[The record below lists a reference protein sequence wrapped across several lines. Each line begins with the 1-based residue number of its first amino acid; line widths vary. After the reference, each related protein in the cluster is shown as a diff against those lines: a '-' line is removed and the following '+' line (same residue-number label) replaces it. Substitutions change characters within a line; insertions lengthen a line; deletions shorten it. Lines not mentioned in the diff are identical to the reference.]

1 MASFEGF
8 KKSVFKVLTPE
19 STGTGFQLQGV
30 DLIITNYH
38 VVEGLREVAL
48 ESYDNR
54 RVKAK
59 VLLANPR
66 KDIALLKLERSLSE
80 VGLDSNPGGS
90 VLDRDSVV
98 AIGYPLGMSCTFT
111 QGIVSNSQHRIQDL
125 AYIQVDAAIN
135 PGNSGGPLLN
145 QNGQVVGINSRK
157 IQEAENI
164 GFSIPI
170 KFAFEDLEKWKNL
183 NSTEYTV
190 LCISCENHL
199 TAPSEHCPHCGFQVD
214 SERHFRTV
222 EIDRMATQV
231 EAMISHSGYDP
242 ITLRSGKNYWELVNG
257 NDVVRLFFYSQDY
270 FYAASPIVQLPKQ
283 NIERV
288 MKFLNSENQ
297 FPYYLGIDKTKIF
310 YSFRKHS
317 SDLVLEGHF
326 ELVKAQFKQ
335 FIEEIKM
342 LETILIRD
350 YECVPFENLQAKI
363 SS

>member
-1 MASFEGF
+1 MVNFESF
-8 KKSVFKVLTPE
+8 KKNVYKVLTPE
-19 STGTGFQLQGV
+19 STGSGFQLQGI

-38 VVEGLREVAL
+38 VIEGLREVAL

-66 KDIALLKLERSLSE
+66 KDIAMLQLEHPLSDGGLASSPT
-80 VGLDSNPGGS
+80 VG

-98 AIGYPLGMSCTFT
+98 AIGYPLGMNCTFT
-111 QGIVSNSQHRIQDL
+111 QGIVSNSHHRIQDL

-145 QNGQVVGINSRK
+145 QEGQVVGINSRK
-157 IQEAENI
+157 IQDAENI

-170 KFAFEDLEKWKNL
+170 KFAFEDLEKWKTF

-190 LCISCENHL
+190 LCTSCENQL
-199 TAPSEHCPHCGFQVD
+199 TTPSEHCPHCGFQVD
-214 SERHFRTV
+214 SEKYFRTV

-231 EAMISHSGYDP
+231 EAMITHSGFDP
-242 ITLRSGKNYWELVNG
+242 ITLRSGKSYWELVNG

-270 FYAASPIVQLPKQ
+270 LYAASPIVQLPKQ
-283 NIERV
+283 NMERV
-288 MKFLNSENQ
+288 MKFINSENQ
-297 FPYYLGIDKTKIF
+297 FPFYLGIDKSKIF

-326 ELVKAQFKQ
+326 ELVKAQFKR
-335 FIEEIKM
+335 FTEELKTLEAVLIK
-342 LETILIRD
+342 D
-350 YECVPFENLQAKI
+350 YECVPFESLQAKI

>member
-1 MASFEGF
+1 MVNFESF
-8 KKSVFKVLTPE
+8 KKSVYKVLTPE
-19 STGTGFQLQGV
+19 STGSGFQLQGV
-30 DLIITNYH
+30 DLVITNYH
-38 VVEGLREVAL
+38 VIEGLRDVAL

-66 KDIALLKLERSLSE
+66 KDIALLKLERPLSE
-80 VGLDSNPGGS
+80 GGLDSNPAVT

-98 AIGYPLGMSCTFT
+98 AIGYPLGMNCTFT

-170 KFAFEDLEKWKNL
+170 KFAFEDLEKWKTL
-183 NSTEYTV
+183 NGTEYTV
-190 LCISCENHL
+190 LCTSCENPL
-199 TAPSEHCPHCGFQVD
+199 VTPSEHCPHCGFQVD
-214 SERHFRTV
+214 SEKYFRTV
-222 EIDRMATQV
+222 EIDRMAIQV
-231 EAMISHSGYDP
+231 ESLIAHSGHDP
-242 ITLRSGKNYWELVNG
+242 ITLRSGKSYWELVSG
-257 NDVVRLFFYSQDY
+257 NDVVRMFFYSQDY
-270 FYAASPIVQLPKQ
+270 FYAASPLVQLPKQ

-288 MKFLNSENQ
+288 MKFINSEHQ
-297 FPYYLGIDKTKIF
+297 FPFYLGIDKTKIF

-326 ELVKAQFKQ
+326 NLIKAQFKRY
-335 FIEEIKM
+335 IEEVKALEDLLIK
-342 LETILIRD
+342 EYDCT
-350 YECVPFENLQAKI
+350 PFESLQAKI

>member
-1 MASFEGF
+1 MVNFESF

-19 STGTGFQLQGV
+19 STGSGFLLQGV
-30 DLIITNYH
+30 DLVITNYH
-38 VVEGLREVAL
+38 VIEGLRDVAL
-48 ESYDNR
+48 ESFDNR
-54 RVKAK
+54 RVRAK
-59 VLLANPR
+59 VLLANPK
-66 KDIALLKLERSLSE
+66 KDIALLKLERPLSDF
-80 VGLDSNPGGS
+80 GLASDPGVQ

-98 AIGYPLGMSCTFT
+98 AIGYPLGMNCTFT

-170 KFAFEDLEKWKNL
+170 KFAFEDLEKWKGFKD
-183 NSTEYTV
+183 SDYSV
-190 LCISCENHL
+190 LCTSCENQL

-214 SERHFRTV
+214 SEKYFRTL
-222 EIDRMATQV
+222 EIDKMAMQV
-231 EAMISHSGYDP
+231 ESMITHSGFDP
-242 ITLRSGKNYWELVNG
+242 ITLRSGKSYWELVNG

-283 NIERV
+283 NMERV

-297 FPYYLGIDKTKIF
+297 FPFYLGIDKTKIF

-326 ELVKAQFKQ
+326 ELIKAQFKRYV
-335 FIEEIKM
+335 EEIKT
-342 LETILIRD
+342 LEDVLIRD
-350 YECVPFENLQAKI
+350 YECIPFENLQAKI

>member
-1 MASFEGF
+1 MVNFEGF

-19 STGTGFQLQGV
+19 STGSGFQLQGV
-30 DLIITNYH
+30 DLIVTNYH
-38 VVEGLREVAL
+38 VIEGLREVAL

-54 RVKAK
+54 RVKAQ

-66 KDIALLKLERSLSE
+66 KDIALLKLEKPLDDG
-80 VGLDSNPGGS
+80 GLGSNPGVT

-145 QNGQVVGINSRK
+145 QDGQVVGINSRK

-170 KFAFEDLEKWKNL
+170 KFVFEDLEKWKTFNRA
-183 NSTEYTV
+183 EYTV
-190 LCISCENHL
+190 LCTSCENQL
-199 TAPSEHCPHCGFQVD
+199 IAPSEHCPHCGFQVD
-214 SERHFRTV
+214 SEKYFRTV
-222 EIDRMATQV
+222 QTDRMATQV
-231 EAMISHSGYDP
+231 EAMITHSGYDP
-242 ITLRSGKNYWELVNG
+242 ITLRSGKSYWELVNG
-257 NDVVRLFFYSQDY
+257 NDVVRMFFYSQDY

-283 NIERV
+283 NIDRV
-288 MKFLNSENQ
+288 IKFLNSESQ
-297 FPYYLGIDKTKIF
+297 FSFYLGIDKTKIF
-310 YSFRKHS
+310 YSFRKHA
-317 SDLVLEGHF
+317 SDLVLDGHF
-326 ELVKAQFKQ
+326 ELVKAQFKR
-335 FIEEIKM
+335 FIEEIRI
-342 LETILIRD
+342 LENLLIRE
-350 YECVPFENLQAKI
+350 YECVPFESLQAKI

>member
-1 MASFEGF
+1 MVNFESF

-19 STGTGFQLQGV
+19 STGSGFQLQGI
-30 DLIITNYH
+30 DLIVTNYH
-38 VVEGLREVAL
+38 VIEGLREVAL
-48 ESYDNR
+48 ESHDNR

-66 KDIALLKLERSLSE
+66 KDIALLKLETTLSD
-80 VGLDSNPGGS
+80 VGLASSPDVT

-145 QNGQVVGINSRK
+145 QVGQVVGINSRK

-170 KFAFEDLEKWKNL
+170 KFAFEDLEKWKTL
-183 NSTEYTV
+183 NNTEYTV
-190 LCISCENHL
+190 LCTSCENPL
-199 TAPSEHCPHCGFQVD
+199 TTPSEHCPHCGFQVD
-214 SERHFRTV
+214 SEKYFRTV

-231 EAMISHSGYDP
+231 EAMITHSGHDP
-242 ITLRSGKNYWELVNG
+242 ITLRSGKSYWELVSG
-257 NDVVRLFFYSQDY
+257 NDVVRMFFYSQDY
-270 FYAASPIVQLPKQ
+270 FYAASPVVQLPKQ
-283 NIERV
+283 HIERV
-288 MKFLNSENQ
+288 MKFINSENQ
-297 FPYYLGIDKTKIF
+297 FPFYLGIDKTKIF

-326 ELVKAQFKQ
+326 ELIKAQFKRY
-335 FIEEIKM
+335 IDEVKTLEAVLIK
-342 LETILIRD
+342 E
-350 YECVPFENLQAKI
+350 YECVPFESLQAKI